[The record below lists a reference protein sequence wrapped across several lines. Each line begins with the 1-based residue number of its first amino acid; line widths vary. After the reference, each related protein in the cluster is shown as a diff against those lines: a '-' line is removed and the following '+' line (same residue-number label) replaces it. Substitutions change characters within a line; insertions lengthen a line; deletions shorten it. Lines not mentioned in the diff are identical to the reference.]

1 MPAEGAGR
9 GKLAEAVADHVLG
22 HIDRDVLLAVVDGNR
37 VPDEIRENDRRPRP
51 GLDDLLLVALVHR
64 LDAGEEPRLDE
75 RSLLDRT
82 RHASLSSALLLA
94 VSRADD

>member
-9 GKLAEAVADHVLG
+9 GKLTKAMADHVLG
-22 HIDRDVLLAVVDGNR
+22 HVDRDVLLAVVDGDGM
-37 VPDEIRENDRRPRP
+37 PDEIGKYDRRTRP

-64 LDAGEEPRLDE
+64 LDAAEEPRLDE

-82 RHASLSSALLLA
+82 RHASLLCLIACRVASG
-94 VSRADD
+94 